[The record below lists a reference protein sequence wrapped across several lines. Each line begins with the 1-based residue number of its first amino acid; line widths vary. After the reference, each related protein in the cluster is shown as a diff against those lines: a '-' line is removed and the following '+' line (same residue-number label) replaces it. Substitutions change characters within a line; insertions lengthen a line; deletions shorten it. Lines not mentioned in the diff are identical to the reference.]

1 MSEPWFTATGEPF
14 PLFDQGPSSVDF
26 GFNSPEGMI
35 VNQTGTYEVS
45 YTALGQ
51 AQLAGTTLGLQ
62 LEVNGNVVIGST
74 FSSSDGSL
82 TQTTVSGQVLVSVN
96 AGDMVALVTTTD
108 AILQPTDGSTDASI
122 IFTQLDTNGPN

>member
-1 MSEPWFTATGEPF
+1 
-14 PLFDQGPSSVDF
+14 
-26 GFNSPEGMI
+26 MI